1 MQVNTKSG
9 HLSNQKAPNTNDLS
23 KSRIQHQAEIKTL
36 NPFHYLIQGSFHAN
50 LNQTYLMARRK
61 NPTTT
66 AAPESAP
73 AGEINIIKQASALKL
88 SPKNPGTIQYEIGQ
102 SPDSQSLFLRISDN
116 DSGGYFSREWIAVS
130 EIRAVLISLEEDR
143 PFKSTV
149 TRDLFQGGSS
159 NNPGF
164 LCAVLRAE
172 GVLTPA
178 PDSLYLHMKGH
189 SVDDWVELL
198 APSSI

>member
-1 MQVNTKSG
+1 
-9 HLSNQKAPNTNDLS
+9 
-23 KSRIQHQAEIKTL
+23 
-36 NPFHYLIQGSFHAN
+36 
-50 LNQTYLMARRK
+50 MAKRK
-61 NPTTT
+61 NPTVTT
-66 AAPESAP
+66 APESTP
-73 AGEINIIKQASALKL
+73 AGEINIIKQASAQKL
-88 SPKNPGTIQYEIGQ
+88 SPKNPGTIQYEIGHH
-102 SPDSQSLFLRISDN
+102 SDSQSLFLRISDN
-116 DSGGYFSREWIAVS
+116 DSGGYFSREWIAIP

-149 TRDLFQGGSS
+149 MRDLFQGGSS

-189 SVDDWVELL
+189 PVDDWMELL
-198 APSSI
+198 TPTST